1 MHAAAGNWHNSHGN
15 FRVPLLLVIQPSP
28 HVLLTSLHIENFR
41 NLQSVTLEPAPGLNW
56 LFGENGAGKTSV
68 LEAIHV
74 LARGRS
80 FRASSTSPLIRDG
93 AKVLR
98 VVARTAN
105 PEGQAGVE
113 RSASEW
119 IGRINRQPCSK
130 MSEFARRLPLVL
142 VDPENH
148 ELVEGGPAIRRS
160 FLDWGLFHVE
170 QSYLS
175 DWKRYSRLLRQ
186 RNAALRTRAA
196 PTLLEALERPMA
208 EAAAA
213 VEALRRDYVSALQK
227 SLAALQGELEF
238 HVGEIDLGYRPSAS
252 GAEEYLEKWR
262 ENRERDL
269 DQGFTRDGPHRGE
282 MVVRSGDRMAAPRLS
297 RGQMKLVA
305 LMLKLAQMDMARS
318 ADCEPVLLLDDPVS
332 ELDAYHL
339 ERLLDWLRQQPNQ
352 CWITAVE
359 RAGEPCSGLFHVEQG
374 KIQTV
379 L

>member
-1 MHAAAGNWHNSHGN
+1 MPITAHGALRLTIVAGLQHPPN
-15 FRVPLLLVIQPSP
+15 L
-28 HVLLTSLHIENFR
+28 LLTSLHIENFR
-41 NLQSVTLEPAPGLNW
+41 NLDSATLEPVPGLNW

-80 FRASSTSPLIRDG
+80 FRANSISPLIRDG
-93 AKVLR
+93 GRQLR

-105 PEGQAGVE
+105 PDARAGVE

-119 IGRINRQPCSK
+119 TGRINRQPTTK
-130 MSEFARRLPLVL
+130 MSEFARLLPLVL

-148 ELVEGGPAIRRS
+148 ALVEGAPTNRRS

-186 RNAALRTRAA
+186 RNAALRAQAA
-196 PTLLEALERPMA
+196 PALLQALEQTMA

-213 VEALRRDYVSALQK
+213 VEVLRTRYVSALQAG
-227 SLAALQGELEF
+227 LEALESELEF
-238 HVGEIDLGYRPSAS
+238 HVEPIALAYRPSAHT
-252 GAEEYLEKWR
+252 ADEYLARWT
-262 ENRERDL
+262 ENRDRDL
-269 DQGFTRDGPHRGE
+269 EQGFTRDGPHRGDLSI
-282 MVVRSGDRMAAPRLS
+282 RAGDRMAAPRLS

-305 LMLKLAQMDMARS
+305 LMLKLAQMGLARS

-332 ELDAYHL
+332 ELDGYHL
-339 ERLLDWLRQQPNQ
+339 DRLLTWLRAQPNQ
-352 CWITAVE
+352 AWITAVARIE
-359 RAGEPCSGLFHVEQG
+359 DSEAGLFHVEQG
-374 KIQTV
+374 KILQV